1 MASKLFGLAL
11 ALAGFAGSAA
21 LPQQAAAQ
29 AYPTKSI
36 NLIVPFGAGGG
47 TDVVARTIAEDLSKA
62 LGQSL
67 IVEARPGANGAIG
80 SGVVAKAPADGYTL
94 LFTAQSTYSLNPN
107 LMKELPYDQIND
119 FVPIST
125 IGRSPWMLVVP
136 AKSPH
141 KTVADLIAWGK
152 ANPGK
157 LSFGFWQSS
166 VLVTGT
172 AFEQAAGI
180 QMRKVPYKGA
190 VEATT
195 DLLAERLDV
204 MFTDTNG
211 ARPGVEGGTMR
222 ILGMATAKRSSLF
235 PNTPTL
241 AEQGIPLVSD
251 SMLAVFA
258 PAKTPKPIVEK
269 LNAEI
274 NKIVATSQPVRDR
287 LASVGLEPATM
298 TVAEADAFV
307 RSELTRWGDMITKAG
322 LKKE

>member
-1 MASKLFGLAL
+1 MTSKLFGLAL
-11 ALAGFAGSAA
+11 ALAGLAGAAA

-36 NLIVPFGAGGG
+36 NMIVPFGAGGG
-47 TDVVARTIAEDLSKA
+47 TDVVARTVSEDLGKA
-62 LGQSL
+62 LGQTI

-94 LFTAQSTYSLNPN
+94 LFSASSTYSLNPN

-119 FVPIST
+119 LVPVAT
-125 IGRSPWMLVVP
+125 IGRSPWILVVP

-141 KTVADLIAWGK
+141 KTVADLVAWGK

-172 AFEQAAGI
+172 NFEQTAGI
-180 QMRKVPYKGA
+180 QLRKVPYKGA

-211 ARPGVEGGTMR
+211 ARPGVEGGTLR
-222 ILGMATAKRSSLF
+222 ILGMATAKRSDLF
-235 PNTPTL
+235 PNAPTL
-241 AEQGIPLVSD
+241 TEQGVPVVSD

-258 PAKTPKPIVEK
+258 PIKTPKPIVER

-274 NKIVATSQPVRDR
+274 SKIVATSKPVRDR
-287 LASVGLEPATM
+287 LASIGLDPATM
-298 TVAEADAFV
+298 TLPEADAFV

-322 LKKE
+322 LQKE